1 MKNIFLTETT
11 TETIARIDQLNA
23 GSTPLWGKMNSA
35 QMLAHCSVA
44 YEMVYTDKHKAPN
57 GFIKFMLKAF
67 VKKGVVNEVPYKK
80 NIRTAPQFIIADD
93 RDFETEKTILL
104 DYIGK
109 TEELGADHFDGKEN
123 LSFGVM
129 TLEEW
134 NNLFYKHLDH
144 HLSQFGV

>member
-11 TETIARIDQLNA
+11 TDTIARIDQLNA
-23 GSTPLWGKMNSA
+23 DSKPLWGKMTAA

-44 YEMVYTDKHKAPN
+44 YEMVYTDKHPAPG
-57 GFIKFMLKAF
+57 GFMKFMLKAF
-67 VKKGVVNEVPYKK
+67 VKKTVVNEVPYKK
-80 NIRTAPQFIIADD
+80 NSRTAPQFIIADE
-93 RDFETEKTILL
+93 RDFEAEKTILI
-104 DYIGK
+104 DYIKK
-109 TEELGADHFDGKEN
+109 TEELGADHFSGKEN
-123 LSFGVM
+123 LSFGKM